1 MTKAPEH
8 HISKDGSSTLYS
20 SQFGQFY
27 HNPNGAVSESKHI
40 FFETSGL
47 TKALN
52 PDTESLTIFE
62 VGFGTGLNFLLLI
75 DQYLSKKLSFP
86 VHFYSVEAFPIDN
99 DTAALFNFE
108 NFLESEKVRE
118 SMPKVFS
125 GLKPGMNTITPIE
138 SENIHLH
145 LFYGP
150 FQELG
155 SIEHQIDFIFHDPF
169 SPEVNEELWTVDT
182 FLKLKSFSIMNT
194 VLATYCAASKA
205 RATMASAGWFISKA
219 PGALGKREMTLG
231 SLNEEKLSAFKRVNE
246 KRLIERLNN
255 GEFSTS

>member
-27 HNPNGAVSESKHI
+27 HNPNGAISESKHI
-40 FFETSGL
+40 FFQTSGL

-62 VGFGTGLNFLLLI
+62 IGFGTGLNFLLLI

-86 VHFYSVEAFPIDN
+86 IHFYSVEAFPIDRN
-99 DTAALFNFE
+99 TAALFNFE

-118 SMPKVFS
+118 STPKIFAS
-125 GLKPGMNTITPIE
+125 LKPEMNTITPIE
-138 SENIHLH
+138 GEPIHLH
-145 LFYGP
+145 LFYGL
-150 FQELG
+150 FQELE
-155 SIEHQIDFIFHDPF
+155 SIEHQANFIFHDPF
-169 SPEVNEELWTVDT
+169 SPEVNGELWTVDT
-182 FLKLKSFSIMNT
+182 FLKLKSFSMADT

-205 RATMASAGWFISKA
+205 RAAMASAGWFISKA
-219 PGALGKREMTLG
+219 RGALGKREMTLA
-231 SLNEEKLSAFKRVNE
+231 SLNDDKLSAFKRVNE
-246 KRLIERLNN
+246 KRLIERLNS